1 MPAGDTTRREA
12 MTSPPCLQ
20 LEELAPRH
28 EAGLADLFRALR
40 ANGDDALFYPHPLTD
55 EHAAQLCRYAG
66 LDEYFVATSESR
78 IMGYGMLR
86 GWDEGYSVPSLG
98 VAVHPDHRK
107 KGVAESLMRGLIQ
120 QARNRGAPHLRMTV
134 ADDRG
139 SFIRFCARYGF
150 AFSQLKP
157 GRLLGMLDLRTAV
170 ATSKPKVGL
179 CVEQL
184 ISWGGGVDFA
194 VTQFRALMTA
204 EPDSSVYLLIPGAR
218 PDKHKTL
225 WKDFRY
231 AIKDAIMSM
240 AGRPPRSKS
249 AVDTQ
254 TRRVDELVG
263 KMREIDPGLKVRF
276 SASLDDGLSQAVS
289 ELRLDAIYLAMRLPE
304 SLPDCALVGY
314 VPDYQHRHLP
324 HLFSAKELAE
334 RDEVFGALIA
344 GSDAVVM
351 NARAV
356 EEDMR
361 RFASGPLPGM
371 HVLPFSPNLEP
382 EWLTDRPELCEKYA
396 IGGSYFIIC
405 NQFWM
410 HKDHLT
416 AFRAMAELARR
427 RPDVTLICTGNTTD
441 YRDPTYFGR
450 LQADAAKLGLGSRLR
465 FLGHIPKR
473 DQIELL
479 KRAVALIQPTLFEGG
494 PGGGSTYEAVA
505 IGQKV
510 LLSDLPV
517 NLEVDGGDVRYFAC
531 GDHVALA
538 GLMETALSEATKPR
552 NPAALI
558 AKSEARLRRNGEAI
572 WSSIRSAIDA
582 RTRASA

>member
-1 MPAGDTTRREA
+1 MP
-12 MTSPPCLQ
+12 PYIQ

-40 ANGDDALFYPHPLTD
+40 ESGDDGLFYPHALTN
-55 EHAAQLCRYAG
+55 EVAGRLCRYAG
-66 LDEYFVATSESR
+66 LDQYFVATLEGR
-78 IMGYGMLR
+78 IIGYGMLR

-98 VAVHPDHRK
+98 VAVHPDHRQ
-107 KGVAESLMRGLIQ
+107 KGVAESLMRGLIR
-120 QARNRGAPHLRMTV
+120 QARNRSAPHLRMTV
-134 ADDRG
+134 ADDRAR
-139 SFIRFCARYGF
+139 FIRFCARYGF
-150 AFSQLKP
+150 VFSQLSP
-157 GRLLGMLDLRTAV
+157 GRLLGMLDLRAAV
-170 ATSKPKVGL
+170 AADKPKIGL
-179 CVEQL
+179 CADQL
-184 ISWGGGVDFA
+184 ISWGGGMDF
-194 VTQFRALMTA
+194 VVNQFRAMMTA
-204 EPDSSVYLLIPGAR
+204 EPDASVHLLIPGAK
-218 PDKHKTL
+218 PDKHKAR
-225 WKDFRY
+225 WKAFRH
-231 AIKDAIMSM
+231 AIKDAFKAK
-240 AGRPPRSKS
+240 AGRPPLPKS
-249 AVDTQ
+249 PADTQ

-263 KMREIDPGLKVRF
+263 MMREIDPGLKIRF
-276 SASLDDGLSQAVS
+276 SAGLDEGLAQAVAD
-289 ELRLDAIYLAMRLPE
+289 LRLDAIYLATRLPG

-361 RFASGPLPGM
+361 RYASEPLPGM

-382 EWLTDRPELCEKYA
+382 EWLTDRPDLCDKYA
-396 IGGSYFIIC
+396 VGGSYFIIC

-427 RPDVTLICTGNTTD
+427 RPDISLICTGNTTD

-538 GLMETALSEATKPR
+538 GLMETTLNEATKPR

-572 WSSIRSAIDA
+572 WGSIRSAIDA
-582 RTRASA
+582 RMRASS